1 MGLSSTAD
9 QLFFSRDIGIDPVT
23 GQEVPINGGA
33 KVTGSL
39 GGFELGVMDVD
50 TRSSGPNPW
59 ANYAVLRVKKS
70 LGESGSYVGVMG
82 LDKRSGE
89 MFSAFNQ
96 TSGADG
102 RLVLFKDLVLNG
114 YAAQTRSPGFSS
126 GQSNLGAGLTF
137 RSNWLDFEAEHRKIG
152 PNFNPAVGFLERADC
167 ICDFA
172 DATFKTRPDFAGIR
186 ELQFEGFIFHAPDT
200 HHVVQTQEWQTTF
213 RAEFHNG
220 AYTDDDIVDV
230 FAQRLTTPFNIYKN
244 VNIPVGVYNWTRH
257 QLTYGTP
264 QDRRVTVQ
272 FYERFG
278 SYYNGR
284 LNELRM
290 RTTYRANQRLSFSL
304 GPQWNRFRLPLPDGN
319 FSVIFGALETDYSFS
334 RFLSLSTIL
343 QINTADAQAAS
354 ANFRLRWNYRPDSDL
369 YVIYTAG
376 QKFAS
381 LAAVKPAQFYE
392 HRFVV
397 KYTYSFRP

>member
-1 MGLSSTAD
+1 
-9 QLFFSRDIGIDPVT
+9 
-23 GQEVPINGGA
+23 
-33 KVTGSL
+33 
-39 GGFELGVMDVD
+39 
-50 TRSSGPNPW
+50 
-59 ANYAVLRVKKS
+59 
-70 LGESGSYVGVMG
+70 
-82 LDKRSGE
+82 
-89 MFSAFNQ
+89 
-96 TSGADG
+96 
-102 RLVLFKDLVLNG
+102 LV
-114 YAAQTRSPGFSS
+114 
-126 GQSNLGAGLTF
+126 F

-152 PNFNPAVGFLERADC
+152 PNFNPSVGFLERADC

-172 DATFKTRPDFAGIR
+172 DATFKRRPQFAGIR
-186 ELQFEGFIFHAPDT
+186 ELQFEGFIFHGPDT
-200 HHVVQTQEWQTTF
+200 HHAVQTQEWQTTF

-220 AYTDDDIVDV
+220 SYTDDDIVDV

-264 QDRRVTVQ
+264 EDRRLTVQ

-290 RTTYRANQRLSFSL
+290 RGTYRANQRLSFSM

-343 QINTADAQAAS
+343 QINTANAQAVS
-354 ANFRLRWNYRPDSDL
+354 ANIRLRWNYRPDSDL

-381 LAAVKPAQFYE
+381 LAAANPAQFYE